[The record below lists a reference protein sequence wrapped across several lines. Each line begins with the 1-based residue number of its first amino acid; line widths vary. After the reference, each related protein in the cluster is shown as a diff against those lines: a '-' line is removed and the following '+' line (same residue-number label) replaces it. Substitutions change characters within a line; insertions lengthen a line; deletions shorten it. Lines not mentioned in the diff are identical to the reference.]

1 MGPFMFPEFDPVIFS
16 IPVPFTDLALPIRW
30 YAMAY
35 LSALL
40 ITWRYCMYLTKF
52 PPRLVSAEQ
61 IDDLAVW
68 ATLGVILGG
77 RLGFV
82 IFYQPGYFLE
92 NPILI
97 PQVWTGGMSFHGG
110 LLGVTLAM
118 VLFARKRGIALLGLA
133 DLVSAVAPIG
143 QLLGRIANF
152 INGELWG
159 RVTDVPWGVIFP
171 NIEPY
176 GAPRHPSQLYHAGLE
191 GLALLLI
198 QIFLVFGPVKA
209 LRRPGLLTGTW
220 IAGYAVVRIFL
231 EQFREPDAYVGY
243 LVFGTTWGQWLSLP
257 LLAGGV
263 YLIARAL
270 RRAPSAAA
278 DG

>member
-1 MGPFMFPEFDPVIFS
+1 MGPFLFPEFDPVIFS

-82 IFYQPGYFLE
+82 IFYQPGYFLA
-92 NPILI
+92 NPIQI
-97 PQVWTGGMSFHGG
+97 PQVWSGGMSFHGG

-171 NIEPY
+171 NVEPY
-176 GAPRHPSQLYHAGLE
+176 GVARHPSQLYHAGLE
-191 GLALLLI
+191 GLALLLL

-270 RRAPSAAA
+270 RRAPVAAA

>member
-1 MGPFMFPEFDPVIFS
+1 MGPFEFDPVIFS
-16 IPVPFTDLALPIRW
+16 IPVPFTDITLPIRW

-40 ITWRYCMYLTKF
+40 ITWRYCMYLTKY
-52 PPRLVSAEQ
+52 PPRVVSAEQ
-61 IDDLAVW
+61 IDDFAVW
-68 ATLGVILGG
+68 AMLGVILGG

-82 IFYQPGYFLE
+82 IFYKPGEFLA

-118 VLFARKRGIALLGLA
+118 LLFARKRRIALLGLT

-159 RVTDVPWGVIFP
+159 RVTDVPWGVIFKDV
-171 NIEPY
+171 EPE
-176 GAPRHPSQLYHAGLE
+176 GVPRHPSQLYHAGLE

-231 EQFREPDAYVGY
+231 ELFREPDDYVGY

-263 YLIARAL
+263 YLIVRAL
-270 RRAPSAAA
+270 RRAPAAA
-278 DG
+278 TDG

>member
-1 MGPFMFPEFDPVIFS
+1 MGPFLFPEFDPVIFS

-82 IFYQPGYFLE
+82 IFYQPGYFLA
-92 NPILI
+92 NPIQI
-97 PQVWTGGMSFHGG
+97 PQVWSGGMSFHGG

-171 NIEPY
+171 NVAPE
-176 GAPRHPSQLYHAGLE
+176 GVPRHPSQLYHAGLE
-191 GLALLLI
+191 GLALLLL

>member
-1 MGPFMFPEFDPVIFS
+1 MGPFMFPEFDPIAFS
-16 IPVPFTDLALPIRW
+16 IGPVAVRW
-30 YAMAY
+30 YALAY
-35 LSALL
+35 LAALL
-40 ITWRYCMYLTKF
+40 ITWRTCMYLTKF
-52 PPRLVSAEQ
+52 PPRHLSARQ
-61 IDDLAVW
+61 IDDFAMW

-77 RLGFV
+77 RTGFV
-82 IFYQPGYFLE
+82 LFYQPGYFLE
-92 NPILI
+92 NPIEI
-97 PQVWTGGMSFHGG
+97 PQMWKGGMSFHGG

-118 VLFARKRGIALLGLA
+118 VLFTRKRGIALLGLT

-171 NIEPY
+171 AIGPE
-176 GAPRHPSQLYHAGLE
+176 PRHPSQLYHAGLE
-191 GLALLLI
+191 GLVLLLI
-198 QIFLVFGPVKA
+198 QVFLIFGPARA

-231 EQFREPDAYVGY
+231 EQFREPDLYIGY

-263 YLIARAL
+263 YLIVRAL
-270 RRAPSAAA
+270 RRAPVA

>member
-1 MGPFMFPEFDPVIFS
+1 MGPFTFPEFDPVAFS
-16 IPVPFTDLALPIRW
+16 IGPLAVRW
-30 YAMAY
+30 YALAYMA
-35 LSALL
+35 ALL
-40 ITWRYCMYLTKF
+40 STWRYCMYLTTQ
-52 PPRLVSAEQ
+52 PPRLMSARQ
-61 IDDLAVW
+61 VDDFAVW

-92 NPILI
+92 NPLDI
-97 PQVWTGGMSFHGG
+97 PQMWKGGMSFHGG
-110 LLGVTLAM
+110 LLGVTLGM
-118 VLFARKRGIALLGLA
+118 IQFTRRRKIALLALT

-171 NIEPY
+171 NVEPY
-176 GAPRHPSQLYHAGLE
+176 GVARHPSQLYHAGLE
-191 GLALLLI
+191 GLALLLL
-198 QIFLVFGPVKA
+198 QIFLIFGPVKA

-231 EQFREPDAYVGY
+231 ETFREPDAYVGY

-263 YLIARAL
+263 YLIARAF
-270 RRAPSAAA
+270 RRKPIA
-278 DG
+278 DL